1 LDEQQVLDGVTPR
14 ELWFGVAAGPILW
27 AVHLVLS
34 YGLVSLACSRGFFNF
49 TASGVA
55 GIVVVLTALTLVFAA
70 VVLYAGILAR
80 RNRRE
85 FDERG
90 TLRGRVEERHH
101 FLATSGMLLSALFFP
116 AIVVSLIPAF
126 VLGPCAVV

>member
-1 LDEQQVLDGVTPR
+1 MDEQQVLDGVTPR

-34 YGLVSLACSRGFFNF
+34 YGLVSLACTWGFFNF
-49 TASGVA
+49 TVSGIA
-55 GIVVVLTALTLVFAA
+55 GIVVVLTALTIVFAV

-80 RNRRE
+80 RNHSE
-85 FDERG
+85 IEERG

-101 FLATSGMLLSALFFP
+101 FLATSGMLLSGLFFVV
-116 AIVVSLIPAF
+116 IVVSLIPAF
-126 VLGPCAVV
+126 VLGPCSVV